1 LRITLI
7 HLIRVRLAIART
19 GLYAI
24 FTEAQQIF
32 IPLLCRQSYIAD
44 MQATDLVGPAGAGST
59 NRRIRSSCMN
69 YAESPHTLMRIMN
82 LKNCLPAAWH
92 RSKSAHSTARQRE
105 LGGRPAEPPVMPVS
119 GRRLHSHRVA
129 LRLAIE
135 ESDILKARKEILCAC
150 GKAVEVL
157 QCTRIRGTS
166 RVRLRVTLEDG
177 ATAQTL
183 QCVMQCLAAGE
194 FGRVVLV

>member
-1 LRITLI
+1 
-7 HLIRVRLAIART
+7 
-19 GLYAI
+19 
-24 FTEAQQIF
+24 
-32 IPLLCRQSYIAD
+32 
-44 MQATDLVGPAGAGST
+44 
-59 NRRIRSSCMN
+59 MN

-82 LKNCLPAAWH
+82 LENYLPAAWH
-92 RSKSAHSTARQRE
+92 RRSSAHSTAPRRE
-105 LGGRPAEPPVMPVS
+105 LGGWPVEPPVVPVS
-119 GRRLHSHRVA
+119 VRRLHSHRVA

-135 ESDILKARKEILCAC
+135 ESDILKARKAILCAC

-166 RVRLRVTLEDG
+166 RMRLRVTLEDG

-194 FGRVVLV
+194 FGRVVVL